1 MTFQGG
7 FVGIECAVEVAVSS
21 HEPVWATW
29 THIHPQD
36 LNRRQ
41 IFELPG
47 GGEAIQCMRLVFDKS
62 SDFFGRVTIYELSVQ
77 GFS

>member
-1 MTFQGG
+1 M
-7 FVGIECAVEVAVSS
+7 GIHCAVEVAVSS
-21 HEPVWATW
+21 REPVWATW

-41 IFELPG
+41 IFELPDD
-47 GGEAIQCMRLVFDKS
+47 GEAIQCMKFVFEKS

-77 GFS
+77 GSS